1 MKSQLF
7 DKQSII
13 ATVKQI
19 LPNFPVLFAYLFGSC
34 AHGMAGP
41 LSDMDLA
48 VFFDDSISKDDYRE
62 VCFDIEDAVFK
73 TLELVGERQVQIQVL
88 NNLWEKSLA
97 LEHEIVY
104 NSELIYIKDNALRAH
119 YEAGAIHRWCDW
131 APRQERFNKATLSSI
146 DKRIEPY
153 KQYAQ

>member
-1 MKSQLF
+1 MLQP

-13 ATVKQI
+13 AAAKQT
-19 LPNFPVLFAYLFGSC
+19 LPNFPVLFAYLFGSRMR
-34 AHGMAGP
+34 GMAGP
-41 LSDMDLA
+41 LSDIDLA
-48 VFFDDSISKDDYRE
+48 VFFDNSISEDDYRE

-88 NNLWEKSLA
+88 NDLLEKSLA

-104 NSELIYIKDNALRAH
+104 NGELIYTKDNALRAH
-119 YEAGAIHRWCDW
+119 YEAGAVHRWCDW
-131 APRQERFNKATLSSI
+131 APRQERFNKATLASI
-146 DKRIEPY
+146 DKPIEPY